1 MVNRRKISIIGAGH
15 TGGTLAFIL
24 AQKELAEI
32 VLIERQQSEGM
43 AKGKALDILE
53 SGSIWGFDT
62 PIHGSVNIEDIKDSD
77 VVVMTAGI
85 PRKSGMTRED
95 LVQTN
100 EQIVRET
107 ALQIATYAPQSII
120 IVLTNPVDAM
130 TYIAFKAS
138 GFPKERII
146 GQSGILDAARYR
158 TFIAQE
164 LNVSVKDVS
173 GFVLGG
179 HGDTMLPLVNT
190 THINGIPVK
199 HLISKEKIDQ
209 IVERTREGGSEIIA
223 LLDQGSAYYAPATA
237 IYETIDAIFNDRK
250 RLLPS
255 IAYLEG
261 EYGCSDICFGV
272 PTIIGYQGIEKIIE
286 IDMNNDE
293 YQQLQHSA
301 QAVSEVKNSLK
312 FK

>member
-1 MVNRRKISIIGAGH
+1 M
-15 TGGTLAFIL
+15 
-24 AQKELAEI
+24 
-32 VLIERQQSEGM
+32 
-43 AKGKALDILE
+43 
-53 SGSIWGFDT
+53 GFDT
-62 PIHGSVNIEDIKDSD
+62 SVHGSVNIEDIKDSD
-77 VVVMTAGI
+77 IVVMTAGI
-85 PRKSGMTRED
+85 PRKSGMTREE

-107 ALQIATYAPQSII
+107 ALQIATYAPHSII
-120 IVLTNPVDAM
+120 IVLTNPVDVM
-130 TYIAFKAS
+130 TYTAFKAS

-164 LNVSVKDVS
+164 LNVSVKDVN

-179 HGDTMLPLVNT
+179 HGDTMLPLINN

-199 HLISKEKIDQ
+199 HLISEEKIDQ
-209 IVERTREGGSEIIA
+209 IVERTRKGGAEIVA
-223 LLDQGSAYYAPATA
+223 LLGQGSAYYAPATA

-286 IDMNNDE
+286 VDMNNDE

-301 QAVSEVKNSLK
+301 QAVSEVKTH
-312 FK
+312 